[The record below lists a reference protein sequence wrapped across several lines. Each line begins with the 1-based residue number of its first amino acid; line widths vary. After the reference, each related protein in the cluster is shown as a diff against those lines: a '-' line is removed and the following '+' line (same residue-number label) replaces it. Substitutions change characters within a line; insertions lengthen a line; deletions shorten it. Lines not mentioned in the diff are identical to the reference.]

1 MACQVYAFLQHKTKP
16 MFFNNCANRKHTHIY
31 GPDAFYDL
39 GTSGHQGGQAKNLRP
54 GDLCIV
60 ASYQDKAKTSVKF
73 SWFAFEKETLNV
85 DENGEVQRV
94 LRGPLKKTETMSKS
108 QAAANPAY
116 ANMFNIL
123 GHFKRPSVIPR

>member
-1 MACQVYAFLQHKTKP
+1 
-16 MFFNNCANRKHTHIY
+16 MFFNNCANRNHIKIY

-39 GTSGHQGGQAKNLRP
+39 GTSGHQGGQARNLRP

-73 SWFAFEKETLNV
+73 SWFSFEKETLSV

-94 LRGPLKKTETMSKS
+94 LRGPLKKTESMSKV
-108 QAAANPAY
+108 QAAANPQY
-116 ANMFNIL
+116 ANMFNVL
-123 GHFKRPSVIPR
+123 GHFKRPSVIRR